1 MSKPAELK
9 TMLAGAFLN
18 EEERPDAVFLTQPLG
33 GGAVRDYTWRQALD
47 EARRMAAHLQSL
59 GLPPKSQIAILGKNS
74 AHWIL
79 ADLAI
84 LMAGHVSVPLY
95 PTLAAETVRYII
107 EHSESKLLFVGKLDT
122 WEDMKPGVPEG
133 LTKIFLPLA
142 PNEPGP
148 KWDEIIAST
157 APLGGKPDRDPKD
170 LATIL
175 YTSGTTGQPKGVM
188 HSFETMTVAAHGLS
202 RVLNISPNDRV
213 LSYLPLSHTFER
225 WAIETTAL
233 IYGMHLYFAESLDT
247 FAEDLR
253 RAHPTLFISVPR
265 LWVKFQHGVHA
276 KMPPKKLDRLL
287 KIPFVSTLVKRKVL
301 TALGLDACRFAG
313 SGSAPI
319 PPEVIAWYRRLGLE
333 LLEGYGMTENFSFSH
348 VNMPGRSRVGYVG
361 ETYPG
366 VECRISPDGEIQVKS
381 PANMLGYF
389 KAPEATKEAFTEDG
403 FLKTGDRGEIDPQGR
418 LRITGRVKE
427 LFKTSKGKYVAPAPI
442 ENKIVASGLVEQACV
457 TGHGQ
462 PQPHALVVLAEDVR
476 KNLGNGGM
484 SAAEL
489 TARLSAIREEVNST
503 LDPHEH
509 LEFITVVKEPWVI
522 ENGFLTPTMKVK
534 RATVEKTF
542 APRAESWYAA
552 RKPVIWEE
560 A

>member
-9 TMLAGAFLN
+9 TMLAGAFLH
-18 EEERPDAVFLTQPLG
+18 EAERPSAVFLTQPLG
-33 GGAVRDYTWRQALD
+33 GGVVRDYTWREALD
-47 EARRMAAHLQSL
+47 EARRMAAHLRSL
-59 GLPPKSQIAILGKNS
+59 ELPPKSQIAILGKNS

-95 PTLAAETVRYII
+95 PTLAAETVRYIL

-122 WEDMKPGVPEG
+122 WETMKPGVPEG
-133 LTKIFLPLA
+133 LETIYLPLG
-142 PNEPGP
+142 PKEPGT
-148 KWDEIIAST
+148 KWEEIVAKTS
-157 APLGGKPDRDPKD
+157 PLGGQPDRDPKD

-175 YTSGTTGQPKGVM
+175 YTSGTTGRPKGVM
-188 HSFETMTVAAHGLS
+188 HSFETMTVTAHGLS
-202 RVLNISPNDRV
+202 KVLSIGTNDRI

-225 WAIETTAL
+225 WAVECTSL
-233 IYGMHLYFAESLDT
+233 IYGVHLYFAESLDT
-247 FAEDLR
+247 FADDLR

-276 KMPPKKLDRLL
+276 KIPPKKLDLL
-287 KIPFVSTLVKRKVL
+287 LGIPFVSKLVKRKIL
-301 TALGLDACRFAG
+301 KALGLDACRFAG

-319 PPEVIAWYRRLGLE
+319 PPEVIAWYHRLGLD

-348 VNMPGRSRVGYVG
+348 VNMPGRTRVGYVG
-361 ETYPG
+361 EPYPG
-366 VECRISPDGEIQVKS
+366 VECRISPSGEVEVKS
-381 PANMLGYF
+381 PGTMLGYF
-389 KAPEATKEAFTEDG
+389 KAPEATKEVMTEDG
-403 FLKTGDRGEIDPQGR
+403 FLKTGDRGEIDAQGR

-442 ENKIVASGLVEQACV
+442 ENKLMASGMFEQVCV

-462 PQPHALVVLAEDVR
+462 PQPHALVVLSEDVR
-476 KNLGNGGM
+476 NELRRRSR
-484 SAAEL
+484 SADGLTKEL
-489 TARLSAIREEVNST
+489 AAVREEVNAT

-509 LEFITVVKEPWVI
+509 LAFVAVVKEPWVI
-522 ENGFLTPTMKVK
+522 ENGYLTPTMKVK
-534 RATVEKTF
+534 RGAVEETF
-542 APRAESWYAA
+542 APLADSWYAA
-552 RKPVIWEE
+552 RKSVIWE